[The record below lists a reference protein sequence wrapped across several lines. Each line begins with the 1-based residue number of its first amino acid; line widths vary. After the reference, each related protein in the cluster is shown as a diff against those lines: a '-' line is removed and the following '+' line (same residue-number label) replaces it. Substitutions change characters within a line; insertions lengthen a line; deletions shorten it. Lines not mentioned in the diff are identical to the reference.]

1 MGGLCWLQLWIKEYG
16 TLHDRQVMLVTTLNT
31 KIMKHYKIG
40 GICWVQLSIK
50 ETGGLQEL
58 WGMLVTALSIK
69 DCV

>member
-1 MGGLCWLQLWIKEYG
+1 MS
-16 TLHDRQVMLVTTLNT
+16 VTTLNT

-40 GICWVQLSIK
+40 GICWLQLSIK